1 MMPPTPDN
9 RVLRLDNSY
18 RLSSFTNIALQILN
32 VKKKS
37 SNMLVTMLFSTQW
50 DSLLYKRFT
59 IKSTTHTGAVN
70 VVVDACPALHVGG
83 YALGMQ
89 KQLQ

>member
-1 MMPPTPDN
+1 MPPTPDN
-9 RVLRLDNSY
+9 GLLRLGNSY
-18 RLSSFTNIALQILN
+18 RLSS
-32 VKKKS
+32 
-37 SNMLVTMLFSTQW
+37 LVAMRFSTQR

-59 IKSTTHTGAVN
+59 LKSTTTHTGAVN
-70 VVVDACPALHVGG
+70 ALVDACPALHVGG